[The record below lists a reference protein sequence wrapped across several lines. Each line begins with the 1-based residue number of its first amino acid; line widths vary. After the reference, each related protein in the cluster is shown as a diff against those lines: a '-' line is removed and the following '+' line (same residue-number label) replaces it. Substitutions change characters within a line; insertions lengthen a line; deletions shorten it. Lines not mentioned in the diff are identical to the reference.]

1 MIGTVDDAALRLVL
15 KRVLARRKP
24 GEGMGELLRD
34 VLRGI
39 TAEPARFVAEV
50 VQSTLVL
57 VVLGWA
63 GRRFVRRRLAA
74 RRETIAA
81 QLADA
86 DAAERESVQLREEAA
101 AAAARARED
110 SPAIVRTATEQ
121 ADQERQAS
129 IARIESEA
137 LEVVA
142 AGPPER
148 RARQGAGSR
157 HEASARLIS
166 LTAEAARRY
175 LDEMLTESERRAL
188 TQKAILEALEEI
200 APGPPLREAGV
211 A

>member
-1 MIGTVDDAALRLVL
+1 
-15 KRVLARRKP
+15 
-24 GEGMGELLRD
+24 MGELLSD

-86 DAAERESVQLREEAA
+86 DAAERESVRLREEAV
-101 AAAARARED
+101 AAAARAQED
-110 SPAIVRTATEQ
+110 SPGIVRAAKEQ

-142 AGPPER
+142 QARRSVESDKER
-148 RARQGAGSR
+148 VRR
-157 HEASARLIS
+157 EVSARLIS
-166 LTAEAARRY
+166 LTTEAARRY
-175 LDEMLTESERRAL
+175 LDEMLTEADRRAL
-188 TQKAILEALEEI
+188 TRKAILEALEEI
-200 APGPPLREAGV
+200 APQPPPREAGV
-211 A
+211 T

>member
-1 MIGTVDDAALRLVL
+1 
-15 KRVLARRKP
+15 
-24 GEGMGELLRD
+24 MGELLSD

-101 AAAARARED
+101 AAAARATQD
-110 SPAIVRTATEQ
+110 SPAIVRTAKEQ
-121 ADQERQAS
+121 TDQERQAS
-129 IARIESEA
+129 ITRIESEA

-142 AGPPER
+142 QARRSVESDKER
-148 RARQGAGSR
+148 VRR
-157 HEASARLIS
+157 EAAARLIS
-166 LTAEAARRY
+166 LTTEAARRY
-175 LDEMLTESERRAL
+175 LDEMLTEADRRAL
-188 TQKAILEALEEI
+188 TRRAILEALEEI
-200 APGPPLREAGV
+200 EPEPPPREAGV
-211 A
+211 T